1 MGQVWVD
8 FEQEFS
14 IDLND
19 KQIKDFLE
27 KHKDIVYLFG
37 DNFLKKDDKGNITLL
52 GEMSFSIDS
61 QDIPR
66 SCTVVDGE
74 INLSLARA
82 RFFST
87 TESSNAAFSWGS
99 TEGFGEK
106 FYRDLEQLISG
117 GKSINGF
124 HASATVSGDNG
135 YSEGTYDWGEKGLI
149 EDLQYYE
156 YEEDEYE
163 DW

>member
-8 FEQEFS
+8 FEQEFL

-19 KQIKDFLE
+19 RQIKDFLE
-27 KHKDIVYLFG
+27 KHKDIVNLFG

-87 TESSNAAFSWGS
+87 TESSNAALVGDLLKVF
-99 TEGFGEK
+99 EK
-106 FYRDLEQLISG
+106 FYKDLEQLI
-117 GKSINGF
+117 
-124 HASATVSGDNG
+124 
-135 YSEGTYDWGEKGLI
+135 WR
-149 EDLQYYE
+149 
-156 YEEDEYE
+156 
-163 DW
+163 